1 MGFVVINSKGFRH
14 RRDRRPHTQR
24 HRTQPP
30 NIARMV
36 GSQNIRIRECSTS
49 EPNRPDTSRKMNRIN
64 FGHDRGSPPNS
75 LARRGEAARTGEQF
89 GCVED
94 ALYTKRPIRW
104 LFLQEFYR
112 LGDTPLSLSHSTSPH
127 SSGRPV
133 DNFNS
138 PGGCRLPESGL
149 SATALSEP
157 GIPS

>member
-75 LARRGEAARTGEQF
+75 LARRGEAAGMGETIQLRRHRPNHTQIHTAA
-89 GCVED
+89 VSRKTVPD
-94 ALYTKRPIRW
+94 ISTAALMMGQARRDG
-104 LFLQEFYR
+104 LHGARQQR
-112 LGDTPLSLSHSTSPH
+112 LDCTPNRNPP
-127 SSGRPV
+127 GRRH
-133 DNFNS
+133 DL
-138 PGGCRLPESGL
+138 G
-149 SATALSEP
+149 
-157 GIPS
+157 